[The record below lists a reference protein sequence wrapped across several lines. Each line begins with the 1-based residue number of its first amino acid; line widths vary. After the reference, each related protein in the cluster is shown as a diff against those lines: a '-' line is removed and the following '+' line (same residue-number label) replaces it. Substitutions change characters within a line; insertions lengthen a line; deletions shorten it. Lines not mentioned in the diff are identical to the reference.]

1 LKSPFTYRFLVYV
14 TPDDYNPNGTGL
26 IGLGPSVGSNI
37 LSVLNSS
44 VGNTPL
50 DSIFIQNLT
59 TPNYITILLGRANEP
74 GAAFPG
80 DITVGEILPGYEA
93 VTSQPKLDVT
103 VVSLA
108 AYGNQHWQSWLD
120 ADGIIGPDGNP
131 IAITSVVSPSPN
143 RRQLLAVF
151 DSGFS
156 LPQIP
161 K

>member
-1 LKSPFTYRFLVYV
+1 MFLFPVYV

-26 IGLGPSVGSNI
+26 IGLGPPIGSNI
-37 LSVLNSS
+37 LGVLESPD
-44 VGNTPL
+44 GNTPL
-50 DSIFIQNLT
+50 DSIFIQNVT
-59 TPNYITILLGRANEP
+59 TPNFITILLGRANEP
-74 GAAFPG
+74 GAPFPG

-93 VTSQPKLDVT
+93 IASQPKLDVT

-108 AYGNQHWQSWLD
+108 AYGNQHWQSFLD
-120 ADGIIGPDGNP
+120 ENGIIGPDGNP
-131 IAITSVVSPSPN
+131 IVINSVVSPTPN
-143 RRQLLAVF
+143 RKQLLAVF